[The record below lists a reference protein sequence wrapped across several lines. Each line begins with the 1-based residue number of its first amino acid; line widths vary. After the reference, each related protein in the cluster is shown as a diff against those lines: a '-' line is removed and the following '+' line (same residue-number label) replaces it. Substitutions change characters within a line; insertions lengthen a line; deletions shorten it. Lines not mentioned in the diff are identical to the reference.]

1 MSSSSELLGREYLRL
16 FSAMEGVLDSL
27 FDNADKETVL
37 RQSFEAAADGFG
49 AEKAL
54 LLVVTAQGSL
64 RNIYAKGLTDVQIGA
79 CEAGASVPG
88 VSSTLIKAA
97 LESAETI
104 LVKDPRHHEDAR
116 QTSAL
121 AGMKASVLVSPI
133 VEPVSRK
140 PVAVMYF
147 QNHGLIQAFTEV
159 DESWVRGYSKAL
171 GRAFALQFERHR
183 LLRERDEVLVRVA
196 NVDRV
201 RRAPDL
207 IGDSAAT
214 LTLRRELH
222 ELWIP
227 AATRRGGPDPLLILG
242 ETGTGKEL
250 IARYIHAY
258 SSRREKPFITVD
270 CTTLDRNLAA
280 STLFGH
286 ERGAF
291 TGADTAR
298 TGSFR
303 DANGGVLLIDEIGD
317 LVPEVQG
324 QLLRALDN
332 RTVQPLGSSR
342 EIPTDVF
349 VILATNKDL
358 AQLVSEGKFK
368 ADLYQR
374 FRVQNVRLVPL
385 RDRASDIRPLLRH
398 FVGHYESLSQK
409 RTLGLADDAVRAL
422 IAYSWPGNIRELAR
436 MCSALVLR
444 AAEGTWIDVE
454 TIRRVDP
461 GVLDPAHRNTQATGV
476 DMGSFTHK
484 QAMRSYEREL
494 ILATL
499 ERHRGSRR
507 AAREALGLTHST
519 FHRMLYA
526 HKVIQDRSTDGADW

>member
-1 MSSSSELLGREYLRL
+1 MASQQLLQGREYVRL
-16 FSAMEGVLDSL
+16 FSAMEAVLDSL

-37 RQSFEAAADGFG
+37 QRSFEAAADGFA

-54 LLVVTAQGSL
+54 LLVVSEDGSL
-64 RNIYAKGLTDVQIGA
+64 RNIYAKGLTNVQIGA
-79 CEAGASVPG
+79 CESGASVPG
-88 VSSTLIKAA
+88 VSSTLIRRA
-97 LESAETI
+97 LDSGETI
-104 LVKDPRHHEDAR
+104 LVKDPRHHDDAR

-133 VEPVSRK
+133 IEPVSRK

-147 QNHGLIQAFTEV
+147 QNHGLIEAFTV
-159 DESWVRGYSKAL
+159 IDETWVRGYSKAL

-196 NVDRV
+196 NADRI

-214 LTLRRELH
+214 LALRRELH
-222 ELWIP
+222 DVWIP
-227 AATRRGGPDPLLILG
+227 AAGRRGGPDPLLILG

-250 IARYIHAY
+250 VARYIHAY
-258 SSRREKPFITVD
+258 SSRRDKPFVTVD

-280 STLFGH
+280 ATLFGH

-298 TGSFR
+298 AGSFR
-303 DANGGVLLIDEIGD
+303 DANGGVLFIDEIGD
-317 LVPEVQG
+317 LIPEVQG

-342 EIPTDVF
+342 EIPTDVY

-358 AQLVSEGKFK
+358 AQLVDEGKFK
-368 ADLYQR
+368 NDLYHR
-374 FRVQNVRLVPL
+374 FRVQSVRLAPL
-385 RDRASDIRPLLRH
+385 RERPIDIRPLLRH

-422 IAYSWPGNIRELAR
+422 ISYSWPGNIRELAR
-436 MCSALVLR
+436 VCSALVLR
-444 AAEGTWIDVE
+444 VPEGTWIDVE
-454 TIRRVDP
+454 TIRHLDP
-461 GVLDPAHRNTQATGV
+461 GILDPARHNSKSTTV
-476 DMGSFTHK
+476 DLGITHK
-484 QAMRSYEREL
+484 LAMRAYEREL
-494 ILATL
+494 ILASL
-499 ERHRGSRR
+499 ERHKGSRR
-507 AAREALGLTHST
+507 GAREALGLTHST
-519 FHRMLYA
+519 FHRMLSA
-526 HKVIQDRSTDGADW
+526 HKVLDDRSAPTTD